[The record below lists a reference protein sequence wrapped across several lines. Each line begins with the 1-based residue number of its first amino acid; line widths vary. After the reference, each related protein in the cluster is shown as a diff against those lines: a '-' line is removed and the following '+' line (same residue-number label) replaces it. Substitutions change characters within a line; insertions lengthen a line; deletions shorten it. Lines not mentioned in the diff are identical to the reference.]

1 MEMGELLG
9 KALEISPDSQI
20 ALLNQALLGWSC
32 GELRDD
38 EF

>member
-1 MEMGELLG
+1 MGELLDQ
-9 KALEISPDSQI
+9 ALSICPDNQI
-20 ALLNQALLGWSC
+20 ALLNQGLLGWSC